1 MHKIVISDTSCLI
14 LFHKI
19 GELDLLRKV
28 YDSVST
34 TPEIAQEF
42 SEELPDW
49 IIIESV
55 KDKKYQQFLETQ
67 VDWGE
72 ASAIA
77 LAKEMESPLLL
88 LDDLKARKLASKLNL
103 KFTGTLGVI
112 HKAKQIGAIE
122 KVKPLLDKLQTTNFR
137 FSENIITELL
147 RKNNEISRQKK
158 N

>member
-14 LFHKI
+14 LFHNI

-34 TPEIAQEF
+34 TPEVAQEF

-55 KDKKYQQFLETQ
+55 KDKKYQEFLETQ
-67 VDWGE
+67 VDRGE

-122 KVKPLLDKLQTTNFR
+122 KIKPLIDKLQATNFR
-137 FSENIITELL
+137 ISENIITELL
-147 RKNNEISRQKK
+147 RKNNEIVGC
-158 N
+158 

>member
-34 TPEIAQEF
+34 TPEVAQEF

-49 IIIESV
+49 IIIERV
-55 KDKKYQQFLETQ
+55 KDKKYQEFLETQ
-67 VDWGE
+67 VDLGE

-112 HKAKQIGAIE
+112 NKAKQIGAIE
-122 KVKPLLDKLQTTNFR
+122 KVKPLLDKLQATNFR
-137 FSENIITELL
+137 ISENIITELL
-147 RKNNEISRQKK
+147 RKNNEFSR
-158 N
+158 